1 VSVFVTALKV
11 LLVLDAI
18 FLILVILLQAG
29 RGEGIGAAFGASS
42 MQSAFG
48 TQTGTFFV
56 KVTVGAAALFF
67 GLVIVITRL
76 GG

>member
-1 VSVFVTALKV
+1 VSVLLTVLKV
-11 LLVLDAI
+11 VLVLDAI

-48 TQTGTFFV
+48 TQTGMFFI

-67 GLVIVITRL
+67 GLVILITKL
-76 GG
+76 SG

>member
-1 VSVFVTALKV
+1 MSVFVTALKV

-48 TQTGTFFV
+48 TQTGMFFV

-67 GLVIVITRL
+67 GLVIVITKL